1 MYASTAAP
9 ADMSDS
15 NYHPPG
21 GSGPSG
27 FGSGGPANTLD
38 EPVWDTV
45 SPAVHL
51 TGHTLLSLIWHITA
65 ILHMPMHSP
74 VAQRICSALDRHQW
88 QASALDFTGW

>member
-21 GSGPSG
+21 GSWPSG

-45 SPAVHL
+45 SLAVHL
-51 TGHTLLSLIWHITA
+51 TGHT
-65 ILHMPMHSP
+65 
-74 VAQRICSALDRHQW
+74 
-88 QASALDFTGW
+88 